1 MFVKKKAFT
10 WALAEGHALD
20 RGSYEGDRIPGE
32 ANHVSK
38 DTEVESSNIFRV
50 KPVIKLDMDMEWMK
64 VRAMDLG

>member
-32 ANHVSK
+32 ENHVSK
-38 DTEVESSNIFRV
+38 DTEVESHRTY
-50 KPVIKLDMDMEWMK
+50 LE
-64 VRAMDLG
+64 

>member
-38 DTEVESSNIFRV
+38 DTEVESHRTY
-50 KPVIKLDMDMEWMK
+50 LE
-64 VRAMDLG
+64 